1 MIIFRSNFFGH
12 SRKKLSTVWSTGHPN
27 PFTYM
32 AQLIFLVL
40 KTEKTKQSESH
51 VHGSDCKQHFQ
62 KLSFFLIFTLLTEN
76 VYFFSE
82 NWDFTG
88 IKLETNHFGF
98 IRIEPINR
106 NINEGDHKVDFN
118 YVPPSGQR

>member
-1 MIIFRSNFFGH
+1 MDQTVNNTFKNYHFFFNFYALD
-12 SRKKLSTVWSTGHPN
+12 RKCL
-27 PFTYM
+27 F
-32 AQLIFLVL
+32 
-40 KTEKTKQSESH
+40 
-51 VHGSDCKQHFQ
+51 
-62 KLSFFLIFTLLTEN
+62 
-76 VYFFSE
+76 FFSE